1 MDNVEKLATQVTQYE
16 QKQKKNNMC
25 WTPLCVTTMFFY
37 NIVSI
42 NIYYA
47 ESDWVLGLLG
57 DNTA

>member
-1 MDNVEKLATQVTQYE
+1 MTYINAYVKLLSN
-16 QKQKKNNMC
+16 KNS
-25 WTPLCVTTMFFY
+25 TPLCVTTMFFY

-47 ESDWVLGLLG
+47 ESDWFLGLLG

>member
-1 MDNVEKLATQVTQYE
+1 MDNVEKLAIQVSQNE
-16 QKQKKNNMC
+16 EKQNKNS
-25 WTPLCVTTMFFY
+25 TPLCVTTMFFY

-47 ESDWVLGLLG
+47 ESDWFLGLLG